1 MKINFL
7 TTLAILFLAT
17 NIFAIESGIYVEVG
31 VGTGTK
37 EQLKAKKNNYDYDT
51 SYLGSLYLGYQAGVY
66 RFELEDS
73 YKSATLKDK
82 TFDSDVT
89 QNTQML
95 NIYYSGYNKSK
106 MVTTLGLGAGISSIE
121 VNGLKNSNIF
131 SYQAMFSIGYMK
143 TKHFIITPKYSYMRM
158 VKSDNFDRNSDH
170 LLSLNLRYL
179 F

>member
-1 MKINFL
+1 MKVNFFKQL
-7 TTLAILFLAT
+7 VIVFLAT
-17 NIFAIESGIYVEVG
+17 NVFAVESGLYLEVG
-31 VGTGTK
+31 AGTGTK
-37 EQLKAKKNNYDYDT
+37 EQLNAKKSNYGYEN
-51 SYLGSLYLGYQAGVY
+51 SYIGSLYLGYQADVY
-66 RFELEDS
+66 RFELENS
-73 YKSATLKDK
+73 YKLATPTDK
-82 TFDSDVT
+82 TIEGDLK

-95 NIYYSGYNKSK
+95 NFYFSGYNHSK

-158 VKSDNFDRNSDH
+158 VKSDDFDRNSDH